1 MQTTFARALPIIVSI
16 LIILAVA
23 YLRNQSRVLAAILAT
38 MPINIPLAL
47 WVISESDGFKQSD
60 LIGVTQ
66 NIMYGLVPSL
76 VFVFVI
82 YLAARA
88 GWPLPLM
95 LLVGYMAWGLLIGVG
110 FALGLLRS

>member
-1 MQTTFARALPIIVSI
+1 LQPTFTRALPIIVSI

-47 WVISESDGFKQSD
+47 WVISGSDGFKQSD

-76 VFVFVI
+76 VFVVVI

-88 GWPLPLM
+88 GWSLPSM
-95 LLVGYMAWGLLIGVG
+95 LLVGYLVWGALVTLG
-110 FALGLLRS
+110 FVLGLLRS